1 MWIKSLFLTTRFFLV
16 LSAIVLLYVM
26 EYLLAINVELA
37 TYVLIAFGVLIA
49 ADIGLLYR
57 NKEGIEAERS
67 VPDRLSNGDDNKIGF
82 TVHNRYLFTVVTD
95 VIDELPEQFQVR
107 DFGIELTLKSG
118 EKQSQSYQLRP
129 IERGEYR
136 FGRLLVYV
144 KSPLGLIKKR
154 YAFGNEQMVPVY
166 PSFVQM
172 RKFELIAFSNRRAEA
187 GIKRIRRLGHTMEFD
202 RIKEYVRGDDVR
214 AINWKASAR
223 TETLMVNTYEDERS
237 QQVINII
244 DTGRVMKMPF
254 NGMHL
259 LDYAINTSL
268 VISNIVLLKED
279 KAGLITF
286 SNDGSTVVKPQ
297 KKRIHVRRIQEQ
309 LYNVKTNFLE
319 SDFKRLMVTVKK
331 NINRRSL
338 ILLYTNFESLSSM
351 ERQLP
356 VLKSIAKDHLLVVIF
371 FENSELQQLLWND
384 PGTVEEIYT
393 KTVAEKFMFE
403 KRQIVKTLNRY
414 GIQTILT
421 PPEDLSVNTIN
432 KYLELKARGM
442 L

>member
-16 LSAIVLLYVM
+16 LSAIVLLYMV
-26 EYLLAINVELA
+26 EYLFLIPFELA
-37 TYVLIAFGVLIA
+37 TLGLIAFGVLIA

-57 NKEGIEAERS
+57 NREGIVADRS
-67 VPDRLSNGDDNKIGF
+67 VPDRLSNGDDNRIGF
-82 TVHNRYLFTVVTD
+82 TVVNRYLFPVVME

-107 DFGIELTLKSG
+107 DFGIELSLKAG
-118 EKQSQSYQLRP
+118 EKQSQSYKLRP
-129 IERGEYR
+129 TERGEYR
-136 FGRLLVYV
+136 FGRLLVYA

-154 YAFGNEQMVPVY
+154 YAFGDEQMVPVY

-172 RKFELIAFSNRRAEA
+172 RKFELIAFSNRSAEA

-223 TETLMVNTYEDERS
+223 AETLMVNTYEDERS

-286 SNDGSTVVKPQ
+286 SNDGSSVIKPQ
-297 KKRIHVRRIQEQ
+297 KKRIHIRRIQEQ
-309 LYNVKTNFLE
+309 LYNVQTNFLE
-319 SDFKRLMVTVKK
+319 SDFKRLMVSVKK

-338 ILLYTNFESLSSM
+338 VLLYTNFESLSSM

-356 VLKSIAKDHLLVVIF
+356 VLRRIAKDHLLVVIF
-371 FENSELQQLLWND
+371 FENSELQELLLSE
-384 PGTVEEIYT
+384 PETVEEIYT

-403 KRQIVKTLNRY
+403 KQQIVKTLNSY

>member
-49 ADIGLLYR
+49 ADMRLLYR
-57 NKEGIEAERS
+57 NREGIEAERS

>member
-1 MWIKSLFLTTRFFLV
+1 MWIKSLFLTTRFFLA
-16 LSAIVLLYVM
+16 LSAIVLLYVL
-26 EYLLAINVELA
+26 EYLLSINVELA
-37 TYVLIAFGVLIA
+37 TVVLIIFGVLIA

-57 NKEGIEAERS
+57 NSEGIEADRS
-67 VPDRLSNGDDNKIGF
+67 VPDRLSNGDDNRIGF
-82 TVHNRYLFTVVTD
+82 TVTNRYLFPVSAE

-107 DFGIELTLKSG
+107 DFGIELNLKSG
-118 EKQSQSYQLRP
+118 EKQTQSYQLRP
-129 IERGEYR
+129 TERGEYH
-136 FGRLLVYV
+136 FGRLLIYA
-144 KSPLGLIKKR
+144 KTPLGLIKKR
-154 YAFGNEQMVPVY
+154 YAFGDEQMVPVY

-202 RIKEYVRGDDVR
+202 RIKEYVHGDDVR

-223 TETLMVNTYEDERS
+223 ADTLMVNTYEDERS

-254 NGMHL
+254 SGMHL

-286 SNDGSTVVKPQ
+286 SNEGSSVVRPQ
-297 KKRIHVRRIQEQ
+297 KKRTHIRRIQEQ

-319 SDFKRLMVTVKK
+319 SDFRRMMVTVKK

-338 ILLYTNFESLSSM
+338 VLLYTNFESMSSM

-356 VLKSIAKDHLLVVIF
+356 VLRRIAKDHLLVVIF
-371 FENSELQQLLWND
+371 FENSELQELLQSD
-384 PGTVEEIYT
+384 PETVEEIYT

>member
-1 MWIKSLFLTTRFFLV
+1 MWIKSLFLTTRFFLA

-49 ADIGLLYR
+49 ADMRLLYR
-57 NKEGIEAERS
+57 NREGIEAERS

-82 TVHNRYLFTVVTD
+82 NVHNRYLFTVVTD

>member
-49 ADIGLLYR
+49 ADMRILYR

-107 DFGIELTLKSG
+107 DFGIELTLKSD

>member
-1 MWIKSLFLTTRFFLV
+1 MVEYLFLIPF
-16 LSAIVLLYVM
+16 
-26 EYLLAINVELA
+26 ELA
-37 TYVLIAFGVLIA
+37 TLGLIAFGVLIA

-57 NKEGIEAERS
+57 NSEGIVAERS
-67 VPDRLSNGDDNKIGF
+67 VPDRLSNGDDNRIGF
-82 TVHNRYLFTVVTD
+82 TVFNRYLFSIAAE

-107 DFGIELTLKSG
+107 NFGIELSLKAG
-118 EKQSQSYQLRP
+118 EKQSQSYKLRP
-129 IERGEYR
+129 TERGEYR
-136 FGRLLVYV
+136 FGRLLVYA

-154 YAFGNEQMVPVY
+154 YAFGDEQMVPVY

-172 RKFELIAFSNRRAEA
+172 RKFELIAFSNRSAEA

-223 TETLMVNTYEDERS
+223 AETLMVNTYEDERS

-286 SNDGSTVVKPQ
+286 SNDGSSVVKPL
-297 KKRIHVRRIQEQ
+297 KKRIHIRRIQEQ
-309 LYNVKTNFLE
+309 LYNVQTNFLE

-338 ILLYTNFESLSSM
+338 VLLYTNFESLSSM

-356 VLKSIAKDHLLVVIF
+356 VLRRIAKDHLLVVIF
-371 FENSELQQLLWND
+371 FENSELQELLLSE
-384 PGTVEEIYT
+384 PETVEEIYT

>member
-1 MWIKSLFLTTRFFLV
+1 MWIKSLFLTTRFFLA
-16 LSAIVLLYVM
+16 LSAIVLLYVL
-26 EYLLAINVELA
+26 EHLLSINVELA
-37 TYVLIAFGVLIA
+37 TVVLIIFGVLIA

-57 NKEGIEAERS
+57 NSEGIEADRS
-67 VPDRLSNGDDNKIGF
+67 VPDRLSNGDENRIGF
-82 TVHNRYLFTVVTD
+82 TVTNRYLFPVSAE

-107 DFGIELTLKSG
+107 DFGIELNLKSG

-129 IERGEYR
+129 TERGEYH
-136 FGRLLVYV
+136 FGRLLIYAT
-144 KSPLGLIKKR
+144 SPLGLIKKR
-154 YAFGNEQMVPVY
+154 YAFGDKQMVPVY

-202 RIKEYVRGDDVR
+202 RIKEYVHGDDVR

-223 TETLMVNTYEDERS
+223 ADTLMVNTYEDERS

-254 NGMHL
+254 SGMHL

-286 SNDGSTVVKPQ
+286 SNEGSSVVRPQ
-297 KKRIHVRRIQEQ
+297 KKRTHIRRIQEQ

-319 SDFKRLMVTVKK
+319 SDFRRMMVTVKK

-338 ILLYTNFESLSSM
+338 VLLYTNFESMSSM

-356 VLKSIAKDHLLVVIF
+356 VLRRIAKDHLFVVIF
-371 FENSELQQLLWND
+371 FENSELQELLQSD
-384 PGTVEEIYT
+384 PETVEEIYT

>member
-1 MWIKSLFLTTRFFLV
+1 MWIKSLFLTTRFFLA
-16 LSAIVLLYVM
+16 LSAIVLLYVL
-26 EYLLAINVELA
+26 EYLLSINVELA
-37 TYVLIAFGVLIA
+37 TVVLIIFGVLIA

-57 NKEGIEAERS
+57 NSEGIEADRS
-67 VPDRLSNGDDNKIGF
+67 VPDRLSNGDDNRIGF
-82 TVHNRYLFTVVTD
+82 TVTNRYLFPVSAE

-107 DFGIELTLKSG
+107 DFGIELNLKSG

-129 IERGEYR
+129 TERGEYH
-136 FGRLLVYV
+136 FGRLLIYAT
-144 KSPLGLIKKR
+144 SPLGLIKKR
-154 YAFGNEQMVPVY
+154 YAFGDEQMVPVY

-202 RIKEYVRGDDVR
+202 RIKEYVHGDDVR

-223 TETLMVNTYEDERS
+223 ADTLMVNTYEDERS
-237 QQVINII
+237 QQVINSI

-254 NGMHL
+254 SGMHL

-286 SNDGSTVVKPQ
+286 SNDGSSVVRPQ
-297 KKRIHVRRIQEQ
+297 KKRTHIRRIQEQ

-319 SDFKRLMVTVKK
+319 SDFRRMMVTVKK

-338 ILLYTNFESLSSM
+338 VLLYTNFESMSSM

-356 VLKSIAKDHLLVVIF
+356 VLRRIAKDHLLVVIF
-371 FENSELQQLLWND
+371 FENSELQELLKSD
-384 PGTVEEIYT
+384 PETVEEIYT

-403 KRQIVKTLNRY
+403 KRLIVKTLNRY

>member
-1 MWIKSLFLTTRFFLV
+1 MWIKSLFLTTRFFLA
-16 LSAIVLLYVM
+16 LSAIVLLYVL
-26 EYLLAINVELA
+26 EYLLSINVELA
-37 TYVLIAFGVLIA
+37 TVVLIIFGVLIA

-57 NKEGIEAERS
+57 NSEGIEADRS
-67 VPDRLSNGDDNKIGF
+67 VPDRLSNGDDNRIGF
-82 TVHNRYLFTVVTD
+82 TVTNRYLFPVSAE

-107 DFGIELTLKSG
+107 DFGIELNLKPG

-129 IERGEYR
+129 TERGEYH
-136 FGRLLVYV
+136 FGRLLIYA
-144 KSPLGLIKKR
+144 KTPLGLIKKR
-154 YAFGNEQMVPVY
+154 YAFGDEQMVPVY

-202 RIKEYVRGDDVR
+202 RIKEYVHGDDVR

-223 TETLMVNTYEDERS
+223 ADTLMVNTYEDERS

-254 NGMHL
+254 SGMHL

-286 SNDGSTVVKPQ
+286 SNDGSSVVRPQ
-297 KKRIHVRRIQEQ
+297 KKRTHIRRIQEQ

-319 SDFKRLMVTVKK
+319 SDFRRMMVTVKK

-338 ILLYTNFESLSSM
+338 VLLYTNFESMSSM

-356 VLKSIAKDHLLVVIF
+356 VLRRIAKDHLLVVIF
-371 FENSELQQLLWND
+371 FENSELQELLKSD
-384 PGTVEEIYT
+384 PETVEEIYT

>member
-49 ADIGLLYR
+49 ADMRLLYR
-57 NKEGIEAERS
+57 NREGIEAERS

-82 TVHNRYLFTVVTD
+82 NVHNRYLFTVVTD

>member
-49 ADIGLLYR
+49 ADMRILYR
-57 NKEGIEAERS
+57 NREGIEAERS